1 VADKVC
7 ELCALYVLGGLD
19 EADRRAFE
27 EHLATCP
34 DCQAELAEMKPIAD
48 AMLYDFDE
56 VSPPPELRQRVLTA
70 VFAEADADVDN
81 DAKGAS
87 PSPWASKDGGA
98 PRDRVTDDRR
108 AFESS
113 SAFELAPDLKPTT
126 EAWSARRER
135 RRIRTWWMAP
145 WAALVLAAAGLGWSL
160 HRVAPYQT
168 IGEVKTQVQLA
179 STAGMGSAQMWVIA
193 SPQGKEMLIR
203 FHGLKRPVGSQVYQV
218 WVIHD
223 GQPPQSA
230 GVFVPDAQGNA
241 VFASLMPNEPVNVV
255 AVTLEPKAIDV
266 RPLGTMV
273 FKAQLST

>member
-1 VADKVC
+1 MADKVC

-19 EADRRAFE
+19 EAERRSFE
-27 EHLATCP
+27 EHLAACP

-56 VSPPPELRQRVLTA
+56 LSPPPELRQRVLTA
-70 VFAEADADVDN
+70 VFAEVGAESDAN
-81 DAKGAS
+81 GAS
-87 PSPWASKDGGA
+87 ASPRASKEGAA
-98 PRDRVTDDRR
+98 PRDRATDDRP
-108 AFESS
+108 AVESP
-113 SAFELAPDLKPTT
+113 SAFEPASDSKSTV
-126 EAWSARRER
+126 EAWSSRRER

-145 WAALVLAAAGLGWSL
+145 WAALVLVAAGLGWSL

-179 STAGMGSAQMWVIA
+179 PTAGMGSAQMWVIA

-218 WVIHD
+218 WVIHN